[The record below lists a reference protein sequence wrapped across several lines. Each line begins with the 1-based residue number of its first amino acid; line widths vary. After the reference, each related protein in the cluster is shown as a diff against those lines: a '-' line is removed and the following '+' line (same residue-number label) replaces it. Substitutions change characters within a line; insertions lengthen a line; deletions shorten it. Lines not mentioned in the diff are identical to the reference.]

1 MNFHR
6 QPVATW
12 DFDLEI
18 DGCRMILTEST
29 LFGMFFLEDLI
40 DLGMKL
46 LCPKKLIHLGSVPKV
61 IILFWAPNIFWGEMV
76 QFSSI
81 SEMVNHT
88 VDGSENPSNH
98 LGCIKPCK

>member
-1 MNFHR
+1 
-6 QPVATW
+6 
-12 DFDLEI
+12 
-18 DGCRMILTEST
+18 MILTEST

-61 IILFWAPNIFWGEMV
+61 IILMV

-81 SEMVNHT
+81 SEMVIILLMVQKT
-88 VDGSENPSNH
+88 QTTTWDGMH
-98 LGCIKPCK
+98 KTL